1 MLENKL
7 SKHENNLI
15 KNIYFKSLNNQQ
27 NLSFVLKICS
37 KLGIKKNIIF
47 KVVNNFKAL
56 NFRQQIIYNS
66 EKLRIIN
73 DSKSTSF
80 SSSIN
85 LLKNLDRI
93 FWILG
98 GLPKKGDKF
107 KFKKKNNISKNLYI
121 WKI

>member
-1 MLENKL
+1 MT
-7 SKHENNLI
+7 I
-15 KNIYFKSLNNQQ
+15 IFKNDYFKSLNNQQ
-27 NLSFVLKICS
+27 NLSFVIKICS

-66 EKLRIIN
+66 KKLRIIN

-85 LLKNLDRI
+85 LLE
-93 FWILG
+93 
-98 GLPKKGDKF
+98 
-107 KFKKKNNISKNLYI
+107 
-121 WKI
+121 